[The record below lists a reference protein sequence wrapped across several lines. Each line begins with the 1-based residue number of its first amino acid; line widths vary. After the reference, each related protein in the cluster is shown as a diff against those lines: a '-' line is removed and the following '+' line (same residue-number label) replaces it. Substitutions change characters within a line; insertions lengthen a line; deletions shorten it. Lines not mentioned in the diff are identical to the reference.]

1 MKIEGLYTGTIL
13 KCTHINDM
21 LKDDI
26 DEFYGFF
33 RYNYEMYK
41 ENVLLAKIEN
51 GGYVEFDKLNSLI
64 NRIKIGKD
72 IHKNGWCESYSKSF
86 YGIIFK
92 RRLIMTKEDA
102 KKIIL
107 GTGSYEDVK
116 CGNTVSVTGDGGN
129 AWNYFGPAYKK
140 LAPKL
145 VTYVP
150 YQKSIKNY

>member
-1 MKIEGLYTGTIL
+1 MKIEGLYTSTIL
-13 KCTHINDM
+13 KCTYINDT

-72 IHKNGWCESYSKSF
+72 IHKNGWCEGFMMSTCPGNVGDYFIDANSLESYKND
-86 YGIIFK
+86 GVTVK
-92 RRLIMTKEDA
+92 RYRM
-102 KKIIL
+102 
-107 GTGSYEDVK
+107 
-116 CGNTVSVTGDGGN
+116 
-129 AWNYFGPAYKK
+129 
-140 LAPKL
+140 
-145 VTYVP
+145 
-150 YQKSIKNY
+150 KNN

>member
-41 ENVLLAKIEN
+41 ENVLLAKIKN
-51 GGYVEFDKLNSLI
+51 GGYVEFDKLSSLI

-72 IHKNGWCESYSKSF
+72 INKNGWHEGFMISTCPSCV
-86 YGIIFK
+86 G
-92 RRLIMTKEDA
+92 
-102 KKIIL
+102 
-107 GTGSYEDVK
+107 
-116 CGNTVSVTGDGGN
+116 
-129 AWNYFGPAYKK
+129 NYF
-140 LAPKL
+140 
-145 VTYVP
+145 VDED
-150 YQKSIKNY
+150 SIKPYKNNVNIKKYKIGNS